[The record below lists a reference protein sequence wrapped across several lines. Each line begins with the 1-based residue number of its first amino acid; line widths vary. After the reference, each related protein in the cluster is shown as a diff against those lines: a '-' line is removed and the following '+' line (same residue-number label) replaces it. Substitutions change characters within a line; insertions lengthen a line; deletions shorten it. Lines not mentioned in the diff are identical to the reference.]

1 MLCYQQNPDFRKF
14 VRKLSSCRTIASLD
28 VDENPGEKN
37 DLQRKH
43 SNTMAP
49 EEGVLKKHQEVVNKV
64 VDPDCD
70 SKHKYKTIS
79 SKAEVDILISVAKA
93 TLYSQMYFCL
103 SVHLSIREDF
113 NKKKQ

>member
-28 VDENPGEKN
+28 VDESPGEKN

-49 EEGVLKKHQEVVNKV
+49 EEGVLKKHQEVVNKI

-70 SKHKYKTIS
+70 SKYKYKPTN
-79 SKAEVDILISVAKA
+79 SKTEVDILS
-93 TLYSQMYFCL
+93 FRC
-103 SVHLSIREDF
+103 R
-113 NKKKQ
+113 

>member
-28 VDENPGEKN
+28 VNENPGEKE

-49 EEGVLKKHQEVVNKV
+49 EEGVLKKHQEVVNKI

-70 SKHKYKTIS
+70 SKHKYKTTN
-79 SKAEVDILISVAKA
+79 SKTEVDILI
-93 TLYSQMYFCL
+93 FRC
-103 SVHLSIREDF
+103 R
-113 NKKKQ
+113 

>member
-28 VDENPGEKN
+28 VDENPGEKE

-43 SNTMAP
+43 SNTKAP
-49 EEGVLKKHQEVVNKV
+49 VEGLLKKHQEVVNKV

-70 SKHKYKTIS
+70 SKHKYKTTS
-79 SKAEVDILISVAKA
+79 SKAEVDILISVAKV
-93 TLYSQMYFCL
+93 TLHSQMYFCS
-103 SVHLSIREDF
+103 SVHLSI
-113 NKKKQ
+113 